1 MCHQFTYTSPLSG
14 TLEVIGHTSQLYVL
28 LQNPDLEEIRIIP
41 NFEGDKVYVD
51 GSPQV
56 GSWKACVETGTLTV
70 SVDIEERISSTLQF
84 VTESGGSVAVSESP
98 VPPACK

>member
-1 MCHQFTYTSPLSG
+1 METHKLGAGRP
-14 TLEVIGHTSQLYVL
+14 
-28 LQNPDLEEIRIIP
+28 
-41 NFEGDKVYVD
+41 VYI
-51 GSPQV
+51 
-56 GSWKACVETGTLTV
+56 ETGTLTV